1 MKPNQKKFRAKQK
14 QSRNLVVISLMNE
27 TGWSREKVE
36 KAIGELEHYNLVKF
50 PLSGGML
57 LKVGEVR

>member
-1 MKPNQKKFRAKQK
+1 MNSGKKKTRAKQK
-14 QSRNLVVISLMNE
+14 QSRNMVIVSLMND
-27 TGWSREKVE
+27 TGWSRSKVE